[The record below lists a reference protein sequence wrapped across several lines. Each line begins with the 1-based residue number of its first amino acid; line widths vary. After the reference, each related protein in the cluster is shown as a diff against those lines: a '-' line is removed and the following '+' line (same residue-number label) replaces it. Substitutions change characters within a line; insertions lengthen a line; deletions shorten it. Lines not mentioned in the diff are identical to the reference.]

1 MAIIG
6 KSYPT
11 AYMDEIDNFTFQTY
25 DYAIGGKMV
34 VGRATVSDD
43 FWSLVENGDAEAQR
57 KIKFDLAQQ
66 MAVFMLENNLMEFTS
81 SDDPSTGNRQI
92 AVRAYLAPNDQVKI
106 LRVANKI

>member
-1 MAIIG
+1 MAIMG

-34 VGRATVSDD
+34 VGRAVVSED
-43 FWSLVENGDAEAQR
+43 FWSMIQNGDAEAKR
-57 KIKFDLAQQ
+57 KLKLDLAQQ
-66 MAVFMLENNLMEFTS
+66 MAVFMVDNNLMEFTS
-81 SDDPSTGNRQI
+81 SDDPSTGNKRI
-92 AVRAYLAPNDQVKI
+92 AVRAYIAPDDQVKI